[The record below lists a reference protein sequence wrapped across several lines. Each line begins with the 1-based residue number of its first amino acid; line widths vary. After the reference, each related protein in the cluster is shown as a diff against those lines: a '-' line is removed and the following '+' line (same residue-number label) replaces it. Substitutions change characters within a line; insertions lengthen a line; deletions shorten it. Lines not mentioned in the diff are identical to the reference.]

1 MASLELTFTNLL
13 SETGYYLGFG
23 RDTTLYDAEQTARA
37 TAAVE
42 AGLRTFYY
50 PEQVD
55 DLQFTGWS
63 FLNKMGTITLAS
75 SDYDYDLASDFE
87 SIIGPMHYAVEKGR
101 DPLRVVSEEDILTMR
116 QQTSGTG
123 TPEFV
128 AIRPKTSTGTAVQ
141 GWEAI
146 VWPTSSISETV
157 YYRYIAQAL
166 KADGTALYPLGQPSH
181 SETIKEACLAAAE
194 LLENDTE
201 GPHYARFKRLL
212 KASMDNDQR
221 ANTPE
226 FLGRNTDD
234 SWFELGA
241 EYGVKY

>member
-1 MASLELTFTNLL
+1 MASLVLTFTNLL

-23 RDTTLYDAEQTARA
+23 RDTTAYGTEETARA

-63 FLNKMGTITLAS
+63 FLNKLGTLTTVA

-87 SIIGPMHYAVEKGR
+87 AIHGPMNWAATKGR
-101 DPLRVVSEEDILTMR
+101 VPIEVVGEAEILTLR
-116 QQTSGTG
+116 QQSSGTG
-123 TPEFV
+123 IPQFL

-146 VWPTSSISETV
+146 FWPTPSTAETV
-157 YYRYIAQAL
+157 YYRYVAQAL
-166 KADGTALYPLGQPSH
+166 KADGTALYPLGQPTH
-181 SETIKEACLAAAE
+181 SETIKESCLAAAE
-194 LLENDTE
+194 LMENDEE

-212 KASMDNDQR
+212 KASMDADQR

-226 FLGRNTDD
+226 TLGRNTDD
-234 SWFELGA
+234 SWLTLGYER
-241 EYGVKY
+241 EYY